1 MWASS
6 RRMFNWPD
14 CPPKFSDWTTEARA
28 GTGML
33 CWKLLMDAVLGA
45 VIEGHCAA
53 GNDGS
58 RTKAHD
64 GQTMLSLNE
73 DIQQPERVAFC

>member
-1 MWASS
+1 
-6 RRMFNWPD
+6 
-14 CPPKFSDWTTEARA
+14 
-28 GTGML
+28 
-33 CWKLLMDAVLGA
+33 MDAVLGA

-64 GQTMLSLNE
+64 EQTMLSLNE